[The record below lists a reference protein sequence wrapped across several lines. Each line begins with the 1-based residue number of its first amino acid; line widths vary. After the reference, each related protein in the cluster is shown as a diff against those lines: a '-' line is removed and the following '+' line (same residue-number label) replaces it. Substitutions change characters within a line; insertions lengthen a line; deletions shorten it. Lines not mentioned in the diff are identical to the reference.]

1 MAVPER
7 GDTTCGPAAGEEVGQ
22 GGSNGGG
29 VGADEAVGADGA
41 GFGTLGV
48 VAQGQAGNVHNGGF
62 LSYAARVGNNGH

>member
-7 GDTTCGPAAGEEVGQ
+7 GDVAFGPAAGEEVGQ
-22 GGSNGGG
+22 GGGDGGG
-29 VGADEAVGADGA
+29 VGADEAVGTDGA

-48 VAQGQAGNVHNGGF
+48 VAQGQAGNVHNSGF

>member
-7 GDTTCGPAAGEEVGQ
+7 GNIAFGPAAGEEVSQ
-22 GGSNGGG
+22 GGGDGGR